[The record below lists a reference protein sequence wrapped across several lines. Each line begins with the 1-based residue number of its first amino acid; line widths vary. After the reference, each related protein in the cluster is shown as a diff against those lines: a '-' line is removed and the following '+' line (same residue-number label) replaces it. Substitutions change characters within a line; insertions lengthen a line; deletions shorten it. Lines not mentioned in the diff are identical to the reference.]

1 LWEAK
6 VPVRNDFLLNEPAK
20 LREHALRLAQLLA
33 EERARPTVIAIDGID
48 HAARAKATAS
58 EQLGGRPSLLE
69 ALVPPDEVP
78 DGLVFLIAGQP
89 GSLEYPLWLR
99 CPPPGVEVF
108 GVPPLKP
115 NDIAELLQQEPGT
128 FPVAQVDNAARVIWD
143 LTKGNTLASIYG
155 VWEARSLG
163 DALELQQRLKTRRL
177 DAGLEIYYDTL
188 WTSVLAPFRSRSLT
202 IDTYLAAALATS
214 SVRLTGELLR
224 SLYPDLHLS
233 AAEWE
238 IVLTAL
244 QPIIEDR
251 NRQFAIR
258 HNDVRVHLMARL
270 STDKTALAAATGKM
284 ANYYLADEPTEG
296 RHADLFRL
304 LSFAGRTSELPS
316 VFTPEYVVDAWAISR
331 SMDEILDQA
340 QQATTAITLTL
351 GWHGLHEFSLGLAT
365 LQQLRAAVQYYDIP
379 EPRRGVPPCLASEAR
394 VQPRSSWTLRSL
406 EGLLQDASA
415 LLSAGQIP
423 RA

>member
-1 LWEAK
+1 
-6 VPVRNDFLLNEPAK
+6 
-20 LREHALRLAQLLA
+20 
-33 EERARPTVIAIDGID
+33 
-48 HAARAKATAS
+48 
-58 EQLGGRPSLLE
+58 
-69 ALVPPDEVP
+69 
-78 DGLVFLIAGQP
+78 
-89 GSLEYPLWLR
+89 
-99 CPPPGVEVF
+99 
-108 GVPPLKP
+108 
-115 NDIAELLQQEPGT
+115 
-128 FPVAQVDNAARVIWD
+128 
-143 LTKGNTLASIYG
+143 
-155 VWEARSLG
+155 
-163 DALELQQRLKTRRL
+163 
-177 DAGLEIYYDTL
+177 L

-214 SVRLTGELLR
+214 SVRLTAELLR

-340 QQATTAITLTL
+340 QQATTAITPTL